1 ECKYLCEIEA
11 NDLLKKEVNDSEE
24 HHSHLD
30 KMLDKK
36 VLFKVNVKSNNIHE
50 ADHVY
55 TVMKICDDE
64 DLINKHQPIDFET
77 NSGAA
82 PHDAGASNS
91 VDVSGPVVNLE
102 SDADTQPTTGCGK
115 DSVTSLKEK
124 TPAKRPTSSQKSW
137 SHSGEKRDKGK
148 LSTNRFSKKALTK
161 GAKRARV
168 IFDDTS
174 D

>member
-1 ECKYLCEIEA
+1 
-11 NDLLKKEVNDSEE
+11 VNDSEE

-36 VLFKVNVKSNNIHE
+36 
-50 ADHVY
+50 
-55 TVMKICDDE
+55 
-64 DLINKHQPIDFET
+64 PIDFET

-91 VDVSGPVVNLE
+91 IDVSGPVVNLE

-124 TPAKRPTSSQKSW
+124 TPAKRPTSSQKLW
-137 SHSGEKRDKGK
+137 SHS
-148 LSTNRFSKKALTK
+148 
-161 GAKRARV
+161 
-168 IFDDTS
+168 
-174 D
+174 